1 VETVAARTGTGL
13 GRDHHSQRGCLVR
26 HRPVSTGRQQGDA
39 LGQGR
44 LQVALEHGD
53 RYFLVAIALAA
64 DAANAE
70 LRVLGVPGVDRQVA
84 LVALGVPET
93 IGHRAQLQPFGLD
106 RLGPLPL
113 AQEQDVGLHL
123 GGRDA
128 GEGALGEPD
137 GTQQVSLTCDV
148 LAHRV
153 VLGIH
158 RVAAGDEAH
167 QPTGAHQVEGAAEE
181 VVVDAEAGIGPVAHV
196 GDLVLAEGDVADHQV
211 EPVVGQGSFLER
223 RNPHVHAAGRVERLE
238 DAAGNPVDLDGGDAA
253 ALGQIPRHGA
263 DEMADAGG
271 GSRMRPPVKPKRS
284 TACHIASITGTS
296 V

>member
-1 VETVAARTGTGL
+1 MLQRQQQRIVRVAPERQRIGARGQATVARHKALVGPIEHGSQVTQPTVALIRQLRVEQGPGVVADGAQAGDASPLRGIELVMDIDHLAALDPMHPPLVETVAARTGTGL

-106 RLGPLPL
+106 RLGP
-113 AQEQDVGLHL
+113 
-123 GGRDA
+123 
-128 GEGALGEPD
+128 
-137 GTQQVSLTCDV
+137 
-148 LAHRV
+148 
-153 VLGIH
+153 
-158 RVAAGDEAH
+158 
-167 QPTGAHQVEGAAEE
+167 
-181 VVVDAEAGIGPVAHV
+181 
-196 GDLVLAEGDVADHQV
+196 
-211 EPVVGQGSFLER
+211 
-223 RNPHVHAAGRVERLE
+223 
-238 DAAGNPVDLDGGDAA
+238 
-253 ALGQIPRHGA
+253 
-263 DEMADAGG
+263 
-271 GSRMRPPVKPKRS
+271 
-284 TACHIASITGTS
+284 
-296 V
+296 